1 MKEKSK
7 KMLLMVTII
16 SILFSTLA
24 TIFSGKTYAK
34 VTNYAET
41 TRNITDWLVAYAR
54 AAAKQII
61 LEDWAKENGVDINS
75 LKKQDIVSFEKAMSP
90 YNEFSNNRFDPND
103 SIALENWKVQLW
115 NSVNKEKNIPL
126 NNDNPI
132 ITSFKQ
138 MGLNTENLKLT
149 ATIVADGKTYEF
161 DSDKPEY
168 TEEQL
173 TEIFSGDI
181 LENNTTIT
189 FNNDNTSGT
198 VDNNTVNNIKTI
210 NIGNDGTATILYGD
224 NNEITSNVIIFDD
237 SSVEEK
243 NVKTKDIKITK
254 DGKELDLFSN
264 SKVKDTIAEL
274 YYKEEIKKWVLDYR
288 KMNGM
293 DVDVANFKV
302 VDGNND
308 TWVLALGQD
317 LNCYLVKDEVFII
330 GKTDFDTT
338 LDYNAKID
346 EKEVGGTIENGVYK
360 PNYDKNNI
368 KRDADVTAIIKST
381 NGDNIATVNGKT
393 LDSTGKANEDGWYY
407 PDVNDKTT
415 IAKLYPFS
423 KYDNSTDNGMVT
435 EKVELG
441 NEEGLKSNQTVSIK
455 WPFRIIDKTYDPK
468 DITQDTKTVTVTI
481 TTNLPMDPDKIP
493 NGWTIVPDTD
503 NHKITKTYTRGE
515 NINEDI
521 TVYQNKT
528 GDTDNTD
535 VTINWGGQ
543 KSPSVLPKTGEG
555 ITVLAIIVLLIGITI
570 VFRKKINNKK

>member
-24 TIFSGKTYAK
+24 TIFSGKTSAK
-34 VTNYAET
+34 VTNYSET
-41 TRNITDWLVAYAR
+41 ITNASDWLVAYAI
-54 AAAKQII
+54 AAAGNTTVK
-61 LEDWAKENGVDINS
+61 DWIKSNGFDITSIKN
-75 LKKQDIVSFEKAMSP
+75 QDVLNFEKATDVYKKFSDNLFDVP
-90 YNEFSNNRFDPND
+90 DTVALLNWRSALYESVKINGENGNVYNNLIS
-103 SIALENWKVQLW
+103 
-115 NSVNKEKNIPL
+115 
-126 NNDNPI
+126 
-132 ITSFKQ
+132 SFKQ
-138 MGLNTENLKLT
+138 MGINTENLKLT
-149 ATIVADGKTYEF
+149 ATIFADGKTYEL
-161 DSDKPEY
+161 DSDKREY

-173 TEIFSGDI
+173 VEMFEGDI
-181 LENNTTIT
+181 IDGKTTIT
-189 FNNDNTSGT
+189 FSNDG
-198 VDNNTVNNIKTI
+198 VNSTIDGVSVENIKTI
-210 NIGNDGTATILYGD
+210 TVENDTITIVDKNNKSVTTKNGVFLNNGNQDTE
-224 NNEITSNVIIFDD
+224 N
-237 SSVEEK
+237 
-243 NVKTKDIKITK
+243 IKITK
-254 DGKELDLFSN
+254 DGKDIDLFQD
-264 SKVKDTIAEL
+264 SKVKKNFFGIRFSEN
-274 YYKEEIKKWVLDYR
+274 INKWVITYGEGD
-288 KMNGM
+288 GM
-293 DVDVANFKV
+293 VCDKVNFRV
-302 VDGNND
+302 VDGDNN
-308 TWVLALGQD
+308 TWVLVLGQD
-317 LNCYLVKDEVFII
+317 QNCYLVNNKVFNDE
-330 GKTDFDTT
+330 FDTT

-468 DITQDTKTVTVTI
+468 DITQDTEKVTVTI

-528 GDTDNTD
+528 GDTANTN
-535 VTINWGGQ
+535 VTIDWSGKKTG
-543 KSPSVLPKTGEG
+543 VLPQTGES
-555 ITVLAIIVLLIGITI
+555 IKILAIIIICI
-570 VFRKKINNKK
+570 VIAIAFVKKIKNNKM

>member
-24 TIFSGKTYAK
+24 TIFSGKTSAK
-34 VTNYAET
+34 VKNYSETITNAS
-41 TRNITDWLVAYAR
+41 DWLVAYAVSGSGNTTI
-54 AAAKQII
+54 K
-61 LEDWAKENGVDINS
+61 DWIKSNGFDITSIKN
-75 LKKQDIVSFEKAMSP
+75 QDVLNFEKATDVYKKFSDNLFDVP
-90 YNEFSNNRFDPND
+90 DTVALLNWRSALYESVKINGENGNVYNNLIS
-103 SIALENWKVQLW
+103 
-115 NSVNKEKNIPL
+115 
-126 NNDNPI
+126 
-132 ITSFKQ
+132 SFKQ
-138 MGLNTENLKLT
+138 MGINTENLKLT
-149 ATIVADGKTYEF
+149 ATIFADGKTYEL
-161 DSDKPEY
+161 DSDKREY

-173 TEIFSGDI
+173 VEMFDGDI
-181 LENNTTIT
+181 IDGKTTIT
-189 FNNDNTSGT
+189 FSNDG
-198 VDNNTVNNIKTI
+198 VNSTIDGVSVENIKTI
-210 NIGNDGTATILYGD
+210 TVENDTITIVD
-224 NNEITSNVIIFDD
+224 KNNK
-237 SSVEEK
+237 SVTTK
-243 NVKTKDIKITK
+243 NGVFLNNGSQDTENIKITK
-254 DGKELDLFSN
+254 DGKDIDLFQD
-264 SKVKDTIAEL
+264 SKVK
-274 YYKEEIKKWVLDYR
+274 KNFFGIKFWENINKWVICYGEAG
-288 KMNGM
+288 GM
-293 DVDVANFKV
+293 VCDKVNFRV
-302 VDGNND
+302 VDGDNN
-308 TWVLALGQD
+308 TWVLVLGQD
-317 LNCYLVKDEVFII
+317 QNCYLVNNKVFNDE
-330 GKTDFDTT
+330 FDTT

-360 PNYDKNNI
+360 PNYDKDNI

-468 DITQDTKTVTVTI
+468 DITQDTEKVTVTI

-570 VFRKKINNKK
+570 VFRKKVNNKK

>member
-24 TIFSGKTYAK
+24 TIFSGKTSAK
-34 VTNYAET
+34 VTNYTET
-41 TRNITDWLVAYAR
+41 NRNITSWMVAYAQAR
-54 AAAKQII
+54 ANQKPIS
-61 LEDWAKENGVDINS
+61 DWAKENGFDITSINDKEVISFENATGIYQDFYDSSFDRTWMALIAWKGLLCELVSKEGNNKLDDNNELVLS
-75 LKKQDIVSFEKAMSP
+75 LKK
-90 YNEFSNNRFDPND
+90 
-103 SIALENWKVQLW
+103 
-115 NSVNKEKNIPL
+115 
-126 NNDNPI
+126 
-132 ITSFKQ
+132 
-138 MGLNTENLKLT
+138 MGINTENLKLT
-149 ATIVADGKTYEF
+149 ATVVADGKTYEF
-161 DSDKPEY
+161 DSSKHEY

-173 TEIFSGDI
+173 KEIFDGDI
-181 LENNTTIT
+181 IDDKTTIT
-189 FNNDNTSGT
+189 FNTDG
-198 VDNNTVNNIKTI
+198 VDGIVNNQTVNNIKTI
-210 NIGNDGTATILYGD
+210 SIDGESATVLDKD
-224 NNEITSNVIIFDD
+224 NNKFVTNGISFYELS
-237 SSVEEK
+237 
-243 NVKTKDIKITK
+243 VKTENTKITK
-254 DGKELDLFSN
+254 DGKEMDLFSN
-264 SKVKDTIAEL
+264 SKVKEFLANLSYATA
-274 YYKEEIKKWVLDYR
+274 IKKWVLDYTLTA
-288 KMNGM
+288 GM

-308 TWVLALGQD
+308 TWILVLGQD
-317 LNCYLVKDEVFII
+317 AKCYLVNNKVFNDE
-330 GKTDFDTT
+330 FDTT

-468 DITQDTKTVTVTI
+468 DITQDTEKVTVTI

-515 NINEDI
+515 NINEDV

-535 VTINWGGQ
+535 VTINLGGQ

>member
-24 TIFSGKTYAK
+24 TIFSGKTSAK
-34 VTNYAET
+34 VKNYSETITNAS
-41 TRNITDWLVAYAR
+41 DWLVAYAVSGSGNTTI
-54 AAAKQII
+54 K
-61 LEDWAKENGVDINS
+61 DWIKSNGFDITSIKN
-75 LKKQDIVSFEKAMSP
+75 QDVLNFEKATDVYKKFSDNLFDVP
-90 YNEFSNNRFDPND
+90 DTVALLNWRSALYESVKINGENGNVYNNLIS
-103 SIALENWKVQLW
+103 
-115 NSVNKEKNIPL
+115 
-126 NNDNPI
+126 
-132 ITSFKQ
+132 SFKQ
-138 MGLNTENLKLT
+138 MGINTENLKLT
-149 ATIVADGKTYEF
+149 ATIFADGKTYEL
-161 DSDKPEY
+161 DSDKREY

-173 TEIFSGDI
+173 VEMFDGDI
-181 LENNTTIT
+181 IDGKTTIT
-189 FNNDNTSGT
+189 FSNDG
-198 VDNNTVNNIKTI
+198 VNSTIDGVSVENIKTI
-210 NIGNDGTATILYGD
+210 TVENDTITIVD
-224 NNEITSNVIIFDD
+224 KNNK
-237 SSVEEK
+237 SVTTK
-243 NVKTKDIKITK
+243 NGVFLNNGSQDTENIKITK
-254 DGKELDLFSN
+254 DGKDIDLFQD
-264 SKVKDTIAEL
+264 SKVK
-274 YYKEEIKKWVLDYR
+274 KNFFGIKFWENINKWVICYGEAG
-288 KMNGM
+288 GM
-293 DVDVANFKV
+293 VCDKVNFRV
-302 VDGNND
+302 VDGDNN
-308 TWVLALGQD
+308 TWVLVLGQD
-317 LNCYLVKDEVFII
+317 QNCYLVNNKVFNDE
-330 GKTDFDTT
+330 FDTT

-468 DITQDTKTVTVTI
+468 DITQDTEKVTVTI

-570 VFRKKINNKK
+570 VFRKKVNNKK

>member
-24 TIFSGKTYAK
+24 TIFSGKTSAK
-34 VTNYAET
+34 VKNYSETITNAS
-41 TRNITDWLVAYAR
+41 DWLVAYAVSGSGNTTI
-54 AAAKQII
+54 K
-61 LEDWAKENGVDINS
+61 DWIKSNGFDITSIKN
-75 LKKQDIVSFEKAMSP
+75 QDVLNFEKATKV
-90 YNEFSNNRFDPND
+90 YKEFSNNLFDVQDTVALLNWRSTLYESVKINGENSNEYND
-103 SIALENWKVQLW
+103 LIS
-115 NSVNKEKNIPL
+115 
-126 NNDNPI
+126 
-132 ITSFKQ
+132 SFKQ
-138 MGLNTENLKLT
+138 MGINTENLKLT
-149 ATIVADGKTYEF
+149 ATIFADGKTYEL
-161 DSDKPEY
+161 DSDKREY

-173 TEIFSGDI
+173 VEMFEGDI
-181 LENNTTIT
+181 IDGKTTIT
-189 FNNDNTSGT
+189 FSNDGVNSTIDGVT
-198 VDNNTVNNIKTI
+198 VENIKTI
-210 NIGNDGTATILYGD
+210 TVENDTITIVD
-224 NNEITSNVIIFDD
+224 KNNK
-237 SSVEEK
+237 SVT
-243 NVKTKDIKITK
+243 TKKGFFLNNGSQDTENIKITK
-254 DGKELDLFSN
+254 DGKNIDLIQDSKAKKEFLGIHFFENINKWAIRYELTDGMVCD
-264 SKVKDTIAEL
+264 KV
-274 YYKEEIKKWVLDYR
+274 
-288 KMNGM
+288 
-293 DVDVANFKV
+293 NFRV
-302 VDGNND
+302 VDGDNN
-308 TWVLALGQD
+308 TWVLVLGQD
-317 LNCYLVKDEVFII
+317 QNCYLVNNKVFNDE
-330 GKTDFDTT
+330 FDTT

>member
-24 TIFSGKTYAK
+24 TIFSGKTSAK
-34 VTNYAET
+34 VKNYSETITNAS
-41 TRNITDWLVAYAR
+41 DWLVAYAVSGSGNTTI
-54 AAAKQII
+54 K
-61 LEDWAKENGVDINS
+61 DWIKSNGFDITSIKN
-75 LKKQDIVSFEKAMSP
+75 QDVLNFEKATKV
-90 YNEFSNNRFDPND
+90 YKEFSNNLFDVQDTVALLNWR
-103 SIALENWKVQLW
+103 STLYESVKINGENSNEYNELIA
-115 NSVNKEKNIPL
+115 
-126 NNDNPI
+126 
-132 ITSFKQ
+132 SFKQ
-138 MGLNTENLKLT
+138 MGINTENLKLT
-149 ATIVADGKTYEF
+149 ATIFADGKTYEL
-161 DSDKPEY
+161 DSDKREY

-173 TEIFSGDI
+173 VEMFKGDIIDGKTTIIFSNDGV
-181 LENNTTIT
+181 NSTI
-189 FNNDNTSGT
+189 DGVS
-198 VDNNTVNNIKTI
+198 VENIKTI
-210 NIGNDGTATILYGD
+210 TVENDTITIVD
-224 NNEITSNVIIFDD
+224 KNNK
-237 SSVEEK
+237 SVT
-243 NVKTKDIKITK
+243 TKKGFFLNNGSQDTENIKITK
-254 DGKELDLFSN
+254 DGKNIDLIQD
-264 SKVKDTIAEL
+264 SKAK
-274 YYKEEIKKWVLDYR
+274 KEFLGIHFFENINKWAIRYDLTD
-288 KMNGM
+288 GM
-293 DVDVANFKV
+293 VCDKVNFRV
-302 VDGNND
+302 VDGDNN
-308 TWVLALGQD
+308 TWVLVLGQD
-317 LNCYLVKDEVFII
+317 QNCYLVNNKVFNDE
-330 GKTDFDTT
+330 FDTT

-515 NINEDI
+515 NINEDV

>member
-1 MKEKSK
+1 
-7 KMLLMVTII
+7 MVCD
-16 SILFSTLA
+16 
-24 TIFSGKTYAK
+24 K
-34 VTNYAET
+34 VNF
-41 TRNITDWLVAYAR
+41 RV
-54 AAAKQII
+54 
-61 LEDWAKENGVDINS
+61 VD
-75 LKKQDIVSFEKAMSP
+75 
-90 YNEFSNNRFDPND
+90 
-103 SIALENWKVQLW
+103 
-115 NSVNKEKNIPL
+115 
-126 NNDNPI
+126 
-132 ITSFKQ
+132 
-138 MGLNTENLKLT
+138 G
-149 ATIVADGKTYEF
+149 
-161 DSDKPEY
+161 
-168 TEEQL
+168 
-173 TEIFSGDI
+173 
-181 LENNTTIT
+181 
-189 FNNDNTSGT
+189 
-198 VDNNTVNNIKTI
+198 DNNT
-210 NIGNDGTATILYGD
+210 
-224 NNEITSNVIIFDD
+224 
-237 SSVEEK
+237 
-243 NVKTKDIKITK
+243 
-254 DGKELDLFSN
+254 
-264 SKVKDTIAEL
+264 
-274 YYKEEIKKWVLDYR
+274 WVL
-288 KMNGM
+288 
-293 DVDVANFKV
+293 V
-302 VDGNND
+302 
-308 TWVLALGQD
+308 LGQD
-317 LNCYLVKDEVFII
+317 QNCYLVNNKVFNDE
-330 GKTDFDTT
+330 FDTT

-468 DITQDTKTVTVTI
+468 DITQDTEKVTVTI

>member
-24 TIFSGKTYAK
+24 TIFSGKTSAK
-34 VTNYAET
+34 VKNYSETITNAS
-41 TRNITDWLVAYAR
+41 DWLVAYNTSASGNTTV
-54 AAAKQII
+54 K
-61 LEDWAKENGVDINS
+61 DWIKSNGFDITSIKN
-75 LKKQDIVSFEKAMSP
+75 QDVLNFEKATKV
-90 YNEFSNNRFDPND
+90 YKEFSNNLFDVQDTVALLNWRSTLYESVKINGENGNSYND
-103 SIALENWKVQLW
+103 LIS
-115 NSVNKEKNIPL
+115 
-126 NNDNPI
+126 
-132 ITSFKQ
+132 SFKQ
-138 MGLNTENLKLT
+138 MGINTENLKLT
-149 ATIVADGKTYEF
+149 ATIFADGKTYEL
-161 DSDKPEY
+161 DSDKREY

-173 TEIFSGDI
+173 VEMFEGDI
-181 LENNTTIT
+181 IDGKTTIT
-189 FNNDNTSGT
+189 FSNDGVNSTIDGVT
-198 VDNNTVNNIKTI
+198 VENIKTI
-210 NIGNDGTATILYGD
+210 TVENDTITIVD
-224 NNEITSNVIIFDD
+224 KNNK
-237 SSVEEK
+237 SVT
-243 NVKTKDIKITK
+243 TKKGFYLNNGSQDTENIKITK
-254 DGKELDLFSN
+254 DGKDIDLFQD
-264 SKVKDTIAEL
+264 SKVKKNFL
-274 YYKEEIKKWVLDYR
+274 GIKFFENINKWVICYGEGD
-288 KMNGM
+288 GM
-293 DVDVANFKV
+293 VCDKVNFRV
-302 VDGNND
+302 VDGDNN
-308 TWVLALGQD
+308 TWVLVLGQD
-317 LNCYLVKDEVFII
+317 QNCYLVNNKVFNDE
-330 GKTDFDTT
+330 FDTT

>member
-24 TIFSGKTYAK
+24 TIFSGKTLAK
-34 VTNYAET
+34 VTNYSET
-41 TRNITDWLVAYAR
+41 TRNASEWLVQYAK
-54 AAAKQII
+54 AAAKQIN
-61 LEDWAKENGVDINS
+61 LEDWAKKNAIDTNS
-75 LKKQDIVSFEKAMSP
+75 LKEQDKVSFENAISP
-90 YNEFSNNRFDPND
+90 YNQFSNNRFDHSD
-103 SIALENWKVQLW
+103 SVALQTWNEQLW
-115 NSVNKEKNIPL
+115 YSVNKEKNNPL

-173 TEIFSGDI
+173 TEIFKGDI

-189 FNNDNTSGT
+189 FNKDNKYGT
-198 VDNNTVNNIKTI
+198 VDNNTVNNLKTI

-224 NNEITSNVIIFDD
+224 NNEITSNAIIFDD
-237 SSVEEK
+237 SSVEENNLK
-243 NVKTKDIKITK
+243 ATDIKITK
-254 DGKELDLFSN
+254 DGNELDLFSN
-264 SKVKDTIAEL
+264 SKIKDNIAQL
-274 YYKEEIKKWVLDYR
+274 YYKEEIKKWVLDY
-288 KMNGM
+288 KVPYGM

-317 LNCYLVKDEVFII
+317 LNCYLVKDTVF
-330 GKTDFDTT
+330 KSDFDTT
-338 LDYNAKID
+338 LEYIAKID
-346 EKEVGGTIENGVYK
+346 EKEVGGTVENEVYK

-381 NGDNIATVNGKT
+381 NGDNIATVNGKS

-407 PDVNDKTT
+407 PNVNDKTT

-481 TTNLPMDPDKIP
+481 TTNLPMDPSKIP
-493 NGWTIVPDTD
+493 DGWTIVPDTD
-503 NHKITKTYTRGE
+503 NHKITKTYNRGD
-515 NINEDI
+515 NVNEDV

-528 GDTDNTD
+528 GDTANTD
-535 VTINWGGQ
+535 VTINWSGN
-543 KSPSVLPKTGEG
+543 KPSVLPQTGES
-555 ITVLAIIVLLIGITI
+555 IKVLALIVLCLGIAI
-570 VFRKKINNKK
+570 VFVKKVKNNKF

>member
-1 MKEKSK
+1 
-7 KMLLMVTII
+7 
-16 SILFSTLA
+16 
-24 TIFSGKTYAK
+24 
-34 VTNYAET
+34 
-41 TRNITDWLVAYAR
+41 
-54 AAAKQII
+54 
-61 LEDWAKENGVDINS
+61 
-75 LKKQDIVSFEKAMSP
+75 MSP
-90 YNEFSNNRFDPND
+90 YKVFSDNVFDPSD
-103 SIALENWKVQLW
+103 STALDYWKVQLC

-198 VDNNTVNNIKTI
+198 VDNNTVNNLKTI

-224 NNEITSNVIIFDD
+224 NNEITSNMIIFDD

-274 YYKEEIKKWVLDYR
+274 YYKKEIKKWVLDYR

-468 DITQDTKTVTVTI
+468 DITQDTEKVTVTI

>member
-24 TIFSGKTYAK
+24 TIFSGKTSAK
-34 VTNYAET
+34 VTNYSET
-41 TRNITDWLVAYAR
+41 ITNASDWLVAYAI
-54 AAAKQII
+54 AAAGNTTVK
-61 LEDWAKENGVDINS
+61 DWIKSNGFDITSIKN
-75 LKKQDIVSFEKAMSP
+75 QDVLNFEKATDVYKKFSDNLFDVP
-90 YNEFSNNRFDPND
+90 DTVALLNWRSALYESVKINGENGNVYNNLIS
-103 SIALENWKVQLW
+103 
-115 NSVNKEKNIPL
+115 
-126 NNDNPI
+126 
-132 ITSFKQ
+132 SFKQ
-138 MGLNTENLKLT
+138 MGINTENLKLT
-149 ATIVADGKTYEF
+149 ATIFADGKTYEL
-161 DSDKPEY
+161 DSDKREY

-173 TEIFSGDI
+173 VEMFEGDI
-181 LENNTTIT
+181 IDGKTTIT
-189 FNNDNTSGT
+189 FSNDG
-198 VDNNTVNNIKTI
+198 VNSTIDGVSVENIKTI
-210 NIGNDGTATILYGD
+210 TVENDTITIVDKNNKSVTTKNGVFLNNGNQDTE
-224 NNEITSNVIIFDD
+224 N
-237 SSVEEK
+237 
-243 NVKTKDIKITK
+243 IKITK
-254 DGKELDLFSN
+254 DGKDIDLFQD
-264 SKVKDTIAEL
+264 SKVKKNFFGIRFSEN
-274 YYKEEIKKWVLDYR
+274 INKWVITYGEGD
-288 KMNGM
+288 GM
-293 DVDVANFKV
+293 VCDKVNFRV
-302 VDGNND
+302 VDGDNN
-308 TWVLALGQD
+308 TWVLVLGQD
-317 LNCYLVKDEVFII
+317 QNCYLVNNKVFNDE
-330 GKTDFDTT
+330 FDTT

-468 DITQDTKTVTVTI
+468 DITQDTEKVTVTI

>member
-24 TIFSGKTYAK
+24 TIFSGKTSAK
-34 VTNYAET
+34 VTNYSET
-41 TRNITDWLVAYAR
+41 ITNASDWLVAYATSSSGNTTV
-54 AAAKQII
+54 K
-61 LEDWAKENGVDINS
+61 DWIKSNGFDITSIKN
-75 LKKQDIVSFEKAMSP
+75 QDVLNFEKATDVYKKFSDNLFDVP
-90 YNEFSNNRFDPND
+90 DTTALLNWRSALYGSVKINGENGNVYNDLIS
-103 SIALENWKVQLW
+103 
-115 NSVNKEKNIPL
+115 
-126 NNDNPI
+126 
-132 ITSFKQ
+132 SFKQ
-138 MGLNTENLKLT
+138 MGINTEKLKLT
-149 ATIVADGKTYEF
+149 ATIVADGKKYEL
-161 DSDKPEY
+161 DSNKREY

-173 TEIFSGDI
+173 VEMFEGDI
-181 LENNTTIT
+181 IDGKTTIT
-189 FNNDNTSGT
+189 FSNDGVTSTIDGVT
-198 VDNNTVNNIKTI
+198 VENIKTI
-210 NIGNDGTATILYGD
+210 TVENDTITIVD
-224 NNEITSNVIIFDD
+224 KNNK
-237 SSVEEK
+237 SVT
-243 NVKTKDIKITK
+243 TKKGFYLNNGSQDTENIKITK
-254 DGKELDLFSN
+254 DGKNIDLIQD
-264 SKVKDTIAEL
+264 SKAKREFLGIRFYEN
-274 YYKEEIKKWVLDYR
+274 INKWVIKYELTD
-288 KMNGM
+288 GM
-293 DVDVANFKV
+293 VCDKVNFRV
-302 VDGNND
+302 VDGDNN
-308 TWVLALGQD
+308 TWVLVLGQD
-317 LNCYLVKDEVFII
+317 QNCYLVNNKVFNDE
-330 GKTDFDTT
+330 FDTT

-468 DITQDTKTVTVTI
+468 DITQDTEKVTVTI

>member
-24 TIFSGKTYAK
+24 TMFSAKTYAK
-34 VTNYAET
+34 VTNYTET
-41 TRNITDWLVAYAR
+41 NRNITSWIVAYAQ
-54 AAAKQII
+54 ASAKKII

-90 YNEFSNNRFDPND
+90 YNEVSNARFDLGD
-103 SIALENWKVQLW
+103 FTALNTWKIQLW

-126 NNDNPI
+126 NNDNLI

-189 FNNDNTSGT
+189 FNNDNTSAT
-198 VDNNTVNNIKTI
+198 VDNNTVNNLKTI

-224 NNEITSNVIIFDD
+224 NNEITSNNIEFDYSD
-237 SSVEEK
+237 EEEK

-264 SKVKDTIAEL
+264 SKVKDTIAQL
-274 YYKEEIKKWVLDYR
+274 YYEKKIEKWVLDYG
-288 KMNGM
+288 KKNGM

-317 LNCYLVKDEVFII
+317 LKCYLVNSKVFNDE
-330 GKTDFDTT
+330 FDTT
-338 LDYNAKID
+338 LEYIAKID
-346 EKEVGGTIENGVYK
+346 EKEVGGTVENEVYK

-381 NGDNIATVNGKT
+381 NGDNIATVNGKS

-407 PDVNDKTT
+407 PNVNDKTT

-481 TTNLPMDPDKIP
+481 TTNLPMDPSKIP
-493 NGWTIVPDTD
+493 DGWTIVPDTD
-503 NHKITKTYTRGE
+503 NHKITKTYNRGD
-515 NINEDI
+515 NVNEDV

-528 GDTDNTD
+528 GDTANTD
-535 VTINWGGQ
+535 VTINWSGN
-543 KSPSVLPKTGEG
+543 KPSVLPQTGES
-555 ITVLAIIVLLIGITI
+555 IKVLALIVLCLGIAI
-570 VFRKKINNKK
+570 VFVKKVKNNKF

>member
-24 TIFSGKTYAK
+24 TMFSGKTSAK
-34 VTNYAET
+34 VTNYSET
-41 TRNITDWLVAYAR
+41 TRNITSWIVAYAQ
-54 AAAKQII
+54 ASAKQII

-90 YNEFSNNRFDPND
+90 YNEFSNNQFGPND
-103 SIALENWKVQLW
+103 SIVLNAWKIQLW

-126 NNDNPI
+126 NNDNLI

-161 DSDKPEY
+161 DSGKPEY

-189 FNNDNTSGT
+189 FNDDNTSGT
-198 VDNNTVNNIKTI
+198 VNNNAVNNFKTI

-224 NNEITSNVIIFDD
+224 NNEITSNNIEFD
-237 SSVEEK
+237 SSSEEK
-243 NVKTKDIKITK
+243 SNVKTKDIKITK

-264 SKVKDTIAEL
+264 SKVKDTIAQL
-274 YYKEEIKKWVLDYR
+274 YYKKEIEKWVLDYG
-288 KMNGM
+288 KNNGM

-317 LNCYLVKDEVFII
+317 LNCYLVKDTVF
-330 GKTDFDTT
+330 KSDFDTT
-338 LDYNAKID
+338 LEYNAKID
-346 EKEVGGTIENGVYK
+346 EKEVGGTVENEVYK
-360 PNYDKNNI
+360 PNYDKDNI

-381 NGDNIATVNGKT
+381 NGDNIATVNGKS

-407 PDVNDKTT
+407 PNVNDKTT

-481 TTNLPMDPDKIP
+481 TTNLPMDPSKIP
-493 NGWTIVPDTD
+493 DGWTIVPDTD
-503 NHKITKTYTRGE
+503 NHKITKTYNRGD
-515 NINEDI
+515 NVNEDV

-528 GDTDNTD
+528 GDTANTD
-535 VTINWGGQ
+535 VTINWSGN
-543 KSPSVLPKTGEG
+543 KPSVLPQTGES
-555 ITVLAIIVLLIGITI
+555 IKVLALIVLCLGIAI
-570 VFRKKINNKK
+570 VFVKKVKNNKF

>member
-24 TIFSGKTYAK
+24 TIFSGKTSAK
-34 VTNYAET
+34 VKNYSETITNAS
-41 TRNITDWLVAYAR
+41 DWLVAYAVSGSGNTTI
-54 AAAKQII
+54 K
-61 LEDWAKENGVDINS
+61 DWIKSNGFDITSIKN
-75 LKKQDIVSFEKAMSP
+75 QDVLNFEKATKV
-90 YNEFSNNRFDPND
+90 YKEFSNNLFDVQDTVALLNWRSTLYESVKINGENGNSYND
-103 SIALENWKVQLW
+103 LIS
-115 NSVNKEKNIPL
+115 
-126 NNDNPI
+126 
-132 ITSFKQ
+132 SFKQ
-138 MGLNTENLKLT
+138 MGINTENLKLT
-149 ATIVADGKTYEF
+149 ATIFADGKTYEL
-161 DSDKPEY
+161 DSDKREY

-173 TEIFSGDI
+173 VEMFEGDI
-181 LENNTTIT
+181 IDGKTTIT
-189 FNNDNTSGT
+189 FSNDGVNSTIDGVT
-198 VDNNTVNNIKTI
+198 VENIKTI
-210 NIGNDGTATILYGD
+210 TVENDTITIVD
-224 NNEITSNVIIFDD
+224 KNNK
-237 SSVEEK
+237 SVT
-243 NVKTKDIKITK
+243 TKKGFSLNNGSQDTENIKITK
-254 DGKELDLFSN
+254 DGKNIDLIQD
-264 SKVKDTIAEL
+264 SKAK
-274 YYKEEIKKWVLDYR
+274 KEFLGIHFFENINKWVIRYELTD
-288 KMNGM
+288 GM
-293 DVDVANFKV
+293 VCDKVNFRV
-302 VDGNND
+302 VDGDNN
-308 TWVLALGQD
+308 TWVLVLGQD
-317 LNCYLVKDEVFII
+317 QNCYLVNNKVFNDE
-330 GKTDFDTT
+330 FDTT

-515 NINEDI
+515 NINEDV

>member
-1 MKEKSK
+1 M
-7 KMLLMVTII
+7 
-16 SILFSTLA
+16 
-24 TIFSGKTYAK
+24 
-34 VTNYAET
+34 
-41 TRNITDWLVAYAR
+41 
-54 AAAKQII
+54 
-61 LEDWAKENGVDINS
+61 
-75 LKKQDIVSFEKAMSP
+75 
-90 YNEFSNNRFDPND
+90 
-103 SIALENWKVQLW
+103 
-115 NSVNKEKNIPL
+115 
-126 NNDNPI
+126 
-132 ITSFKQ
+132 
-138 MGLNTENLKLT
+138 
-149 ATIVADGKTYEF
+149 
-161 DSDKPEY
+161 
-168 TEEQL
+168 
-173 TEIFSGDI
+173 
-181 LENNTTIT
+181 
-189 FNNDNTSGT
+189 
-198 VDNNTVNNIKTI
+198 
-210 NIGNDGTATILYGD
+210 
-224 NNEITSNVIIFDD
+224 
-237 SSVEEK
+237 
-243 NVKTKDIKITK
+243 
-254 DGKELDLFSN
+254 
-264 SKVKDTIAEL
+264 
-274 YYKEEIKKWVLDYR
+274 
-288 KMNGM
+288 
-293 DVDVANFKV
+293 
-302 VDGNND
+302 
-308 TWVLALGQD
+308 
-317 LNCYLVKDEVFII
+317 
-330 GKTDFDTT
+330 
-338 LDYNAKID
+338 
-346 EKEVGGTIENGVYK
+346 YK

-468 DITQDTKTVTVTI
+468 DITQDTEKVTVTI